1 MIKKGLL
8 YILAICILAVCIV
21 LPYAFSTQ
29 DEKMTLNHTNV
40 ENIKMNTKL
49 SSNDS
54 RLQFLL
60 ELAEKN
66 GTDVFEYDG
75 MSITINDEQINQIYQ
90 EISKIGELKDKINLT
105 LDDVKNY
112 QNCYINTYRNKD
124 NSISILKISMML
136 DRADHLYCDFWLDS
150 ETYTIYQLRCFSEDN
165 IKIKDSSIKD
175 VYISYLGIT
184 DDTLINEYSIF
195 NDKDR
200 IKIMFHFTDDEI
212 TDISVISDKK

>member
-1 MIKKGLL
+1 
-8 YILAICILAVCIV
+8 
-21 LPYAFSTQ
+21 
-29 DEKMTLNHTNV
+29 
-40 ENIKMNTKL
+40 MNTKL
-49 SSNDS
+49 SSNDA

-112 QNCYINTYRNKD
+112 QDCYINTYRNKD

-200 IKIMFHFTDDEI
+200 IKIMFHFTDD
-212 TDISVISDKK
+212 